1 MNITEINAEFLQ
13 VFLVIVLGGGSHT
26 QLSTKITVYLKYI

>member
-1 MNITEINAEFLQ
+1 MNITEIDIEFLQ
-13 VFLVIVLGGGSHT
+13 VFLVIVLGGGSPA